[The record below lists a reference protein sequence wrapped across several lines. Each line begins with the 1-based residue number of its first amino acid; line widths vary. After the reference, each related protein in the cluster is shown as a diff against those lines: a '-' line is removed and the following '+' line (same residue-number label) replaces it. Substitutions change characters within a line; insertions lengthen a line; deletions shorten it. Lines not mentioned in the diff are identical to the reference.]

1 MREGKVAHPNPPG
14 ELLAMPFIESG
25 VCVTC
30 QLNFEVFTL
39 SDDQILKEKI
49 KIRKRTEKNETEKK
63 TILRE
68 NNLKIYYLI

>member
-49 KIRKRTEKNETEKK
+49 KEKK
-63 TILRE
+63 NSNE
-68 NNLKIYYLI
+68 

>member
-1 MREGKVAHPNPPG
+1 MAHPNPPG

-49 KIRKRTEKNETEKK
+49 KIRKKELKRTKQR
-63 TILRE
+63 IY
-68 NNLKIYYLI
+68 KIKLFLFSLTYFKF

>member
-1 MREGKVAHPNPPG
+1 MAHPNPPG

-49 KIRKRTEKNETEKK
+49 KIRKKNSKEQNREYKNKLFQFYLTYF
-63 TILRE
+63 IL
-68 NNLKIYYLI
+68 

>member
-1 MREGKVAHPNPPG
+1 MAHPNPPG

-49 KIRKRTEKNETEKK
+49 KIRKKELKRTKQRKK
-63 TILRE
+63 QF
-68 NNLKIYYLI
+68 